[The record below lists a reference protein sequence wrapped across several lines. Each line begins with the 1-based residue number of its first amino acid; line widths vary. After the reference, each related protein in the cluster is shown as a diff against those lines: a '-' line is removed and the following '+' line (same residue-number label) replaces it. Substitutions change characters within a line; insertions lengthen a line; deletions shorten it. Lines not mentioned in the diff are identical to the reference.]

1 MKECR
6 GCKKTKSFDEFYPHS
21 QMFDGYLNK
30 CKECVRGAVREHRK
44 NNLDRIRSY
53 DRKRGRTEKRLSLSR
68 ERSRKKRVECA
79 KYKKAWIERNSEKRA
94 AHLLVQGAVSRK
106 EIVKGVCEVCGA
118 AKVEAHHD
126 DYTKPLEVRWLCRKH
141 HAEHH
146 RKYKD

>member
-6 GCKKTKSFDEFYPHS
+6 NCKETKSLSEFYQHPK
-21 QMFDGYLNK
+21 MFDGYLNK
-30 CKECVRGAVREHRK
+30 CKECVRKRVCEHRE
-44 NNLDRIRSY
+44 NNLDRIRAY
-53 DRKRGRTEKRLSLSR
+53 DRRRGRTEKRLALM
-68 ERSRKKRVECA
+68 RSVQRGKKAECA

-118 AKVEAHHD
+118 VKVEAHHD